1 MDSLRAIEGKTF
13 KKIIKRHLQWCE
25 LLSQI
30 QGNQA
35 PFWREK
41 VTTVTHISSAQQRQ
55 KDREMLEDI
64 DNALR
69 TNDETRKRLEAM
81 RREVINRLGLNKPDG
96 GSAA

>member
-1 MDSLRAIEGKTF
+1 M
-13 KKIIKRHLQWCE
+13 
-25 LLSQI
+25 
-30 QGNQA
+30 
-35 PFWREK
+35 
-41 VTTVTHISSAQQRQ
+41 TTVTSIALAQQRQ